1 VGNEEKEDPRMKA
14 EHRSRHPNTAK
25 GRELA
30 PVEQSVYQIRVKG
43 HLGDQWADWFE
54 GLTISQ
60 EKDGITVLT
69 GPMADQAALHG
80 LLVKIR
86 NLCLP
91 LISVD
96 RLGRPNCGSGQ
107 TAAGE

>member
-1 VGNEEKEDPRMKA
+1 MKA
-14 EHRSRHPNTAK
+14 EYRSRHPNTAEGK
-25 GRELA
+25 ELA
-30 PVEQSVYQIRVKG
+30 PVEQPVYLFRVKS
-43 HLGDQWADWFE
+43 HLGDQSADCFE
-54 GLTISQ
+54 GLTFGQ

-69 GPMADQAALHG
+69 GPMADPAALHG

-96 RLGRPNCGSGQ
+96 RLGRSNCGSGQ
-107 TAAGE
+107 TAADEQPW